1 MITFGADMSSLVHI
15 DNKKKD
21 ILILGKDPTDDLDD
35 IMLKTEKEAAEDILL
50 SNRKTLLEFVL

>member
-1 MITFGADMSSLVHI
+1 MSSLVHI